1 MVLSKE
7 GPIMPERKPN
17 RRVQYTRRA
26 LREALIDL
34 ICEKPLSSISITDIC
49 ARADIWSR

>member
-1 MVLSKE
+1 
-7 GPIMPERKPN
+7 MPERKPN

-34 ICEKPLSSISITDIC
+34 ICEKPVVQHLDHGYLRTE
-49 ARADIWSR
+49 